1 MLSYSSSNVP
11 RTTYPTASSKRSSS
25 RNPHS
30 RESIPYSTHDS
41 RREPHRDSKHAHTS
55 IGSSINDRHSRS
67 YHDQG
72 GYGIAEA
79 SGSSQGYD
87 YASPM
92 DMGYQSQPVGSQAP
106 QGYSMSGLPLSPT
119 VIPVGASMAAQ
130 MGSMS
135 LNEPSTAAKYT
146 VSAAYGAT
154 SGNPS
159 YSTPNTYPSTSS
171 YSYDK
176 TSNNTS
182 IASPQ
187 YGTNYGGQGG
197 GDMNAHPQ
205 TDHRASQSPSH
216 RYVAGTSG
224 DREKLDSRYQVRN
237 HDYKKFFKP
246 GRVFSTLWTVP
257 ASGKTNNN
265 ETFISYVKYGERVHT
280 KIRRFVVVTQKSKHC
295 TCLPVTS
302 YEGRGYKKPD
312 IDLNE
317 HGPIYS
323 SKRPR
328 SVPEI
333 TKKALKVVLSKNAEP
348 LRDPSLINYGCMY
361 TVETNVKVMDVG
373 VLDADSLYL
382 LEDYYLEVNYPRT
395 TDVNPSKD
403 ESDLA
408 GVGAG
413 FASGEQSYGS
423 TTRAGY
429 TSPTM
434 HDRSSSFRSDENS
447 AQSGSDTY
455 RIHAA
460 GATGYTSSSVYTKQ
474 ASTIP
479 STGGYA
485 PPIVSSSRYSTSPT
499 SPLEGRHSNIMGAS
513 VSSHAYSGAEILSST
528 ARFSP
533 RSDASGNPENY
544 TTQPPYPSA
553 SSQSSK
559 YRPGDTYGEDGLD
572 NDPTNTPRLG
582 EMYTSTSS
590 SSRVNEVAYSSN
602 RPSDYSSST
611 PRRGDTYTSST
622 SHARAD
628 EAPYS
633 SSSRPSGGESDYTY
647 RTAPSGALPHPSRD
661 EPVFHEDDDPD
672 LDEGGDIIL
681 PTREEVAASRPP
693 RSRHRDSVSRSS
705 HTYARERPREDVR
718 ETASSSSSRH
728 HGRSDRDRDRDRKS
742 RR

>member
-11 RTTYPTASSKRSSS
+11 RTSYSTGSSKRSSS
-25 RNPHS
+25 KNPHR
-30 RESIPYSTHDS
+30 RESIPYSSHDS
-41 RREPHRDSKHAHTS
+41 RRESHRDSRQAHSS
-55 IGSSINDRHSRS
+55 IGSSVNDRNSRN
-67 YHDQG
+67 YHDQS
-72 GYGIAEA
+72 GYGNAHGG
-79 SGSSQGYD
+79 GSSQGYD
-87 YASPM
+87 YASPV
-92 DMGYQSQPVGSQAP
+92 DMGYQREAVASQAS
-106 QGYSMSGLPLSPT
+106 QGYSMSGSTSSISPT
-119 VIPVGASMAAQ
+119 DIPAGASMAAQ

-135 LNEPSTAAKYT
+135 LNEASTTAKYT
-146 VSAAYGAT
+146 VSTAYGANIGT
-154 SGNPS
+154 PS
-159 YSTPNTYPSTSS
+159 YSTQTAYPSTPS
-171 YSYDK
+171 YSYEN
-176 TSNNTS
+176 TSNTAP
-182 IASPQ
+182 IVSPQ
-187 YGTNYGGQGG
+187 YGPNYGGYSG
-197 GDMNAHPQ
+197 GDMTTNPH
-205 TDHRASQSPSH
+205 TDHGASQSPSH

-265 ETFISYVKYGERVHT
+265 ETFLSFVKYGERVHT
-280 KIRRFVVVTQKSKHC
+280 KIRRFVVVKQKTKQC

-317 HGPIYS
+317 HGHIYS

-373 VLDADSLYL
+373 VLDAESLDL

-395 TDVNPSKD
+395 TDVNPSTD

-408 GVGAG
+408 GVGTG
-413 FASGEQSYGS
+413 FTSGEHNYGS
-423 TTRAGY
+423 S
-429 TSPTM
+429 TSPTT
-434 HDRSSSFRSDENS
+434 HDRSSSFRSDANS
-447 AQSGSDTY
+447 ARSGSDTY
-455 RIHAA
+455 RVPIA
-460 GATGYTSSSVYTKQ
+460 GTTGYTAASGYTNPT
-474 ASTIP
+474 STI
-479 STGGYA
+479 SSMGGYA

-499 SPLEGRHSNIMGAS
+499 SPLESRYSNA
-513 VSSHAYSGAEILSST
+513 SSHAYHGAETSNT
-528 ARFSP
+528 AARFSP

-544 TTQPPYPSA
+544 TTQPPYPSGSA
-553 SSQSSK
+553 PLGRSFAADS
-559 YRPGDTYGEDGLD
+559 YGENEPAASRYSNTVPYPPRNAVEDDLD
-572 NDPTNTPRLG
+572 DEPSNTPRQG
-582 EMYTSTSS
+582 ELYTSTSS
-590 SSRVNEVAYSSN
+590 S
-602 RPSDYSSST
+602 T
-611 PRRGDTYTSST
+611 PRGRDTYTSSA

-628 EAPYS
+628 EVPYS

-647 RTAPSGALPHPSRD
+647 RNAPSGAVPLSSRD
-661 EPVFHEDDDPD
+661 EPVFHDDDDPE
-672 LDEGGDIIL
+672 LDEGGDIVL
-681 PTREEVAASRPP
+681 PTHEEVAASRPP

-705 HTYARERPREDVR
+705 HTYGRERPREVVR
-718 ETASSSSSRH
+718 ETASSSRH